1 MCIYCHLKVNVN
13 ILQFSTMVTTCK
25 HHFVA
30 GAPEK
35 PAIAVRT
42 TLFCKVMAARQS
54 TIDVCLKLVKAE
66 AKQLGG
72 VLNSVKFPAL
82 GNKVVSATLIRDFT
96 EELYQRVNEGSYIMT
111 PLFFK
116 IRFHS

>member
-1 MCIYCHLKVNVN
+1 
-13 ILQFSTMVTTCK
+13 MVTTCK

-54 TIDVCLKLVKAE
+54 TVDVCLKLVKAE

-82 GNKVVSATLIRDFT
+82 GNKVVSATLIRDFS

-111 PLFFK
+111 TLFFK
-116 IRFHS
+116 SGFIAKGVCPAGDLVG